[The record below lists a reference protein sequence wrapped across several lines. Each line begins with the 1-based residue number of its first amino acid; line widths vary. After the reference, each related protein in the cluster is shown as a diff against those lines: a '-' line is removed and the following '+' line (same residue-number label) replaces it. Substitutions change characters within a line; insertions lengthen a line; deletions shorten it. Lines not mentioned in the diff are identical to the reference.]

1 MARYLLDTNIVAYL
15 ISSNFDEISD
25 STRKIIDGYENQ
37 LFVSSLSIVELLQ
50 LIRSEKVHIKRFNNA
65 NTVLQS
71 IENDF
76 YIKILPF
83 TKTHTEALAKLKIAN
98 AHNDPFD
105 HSIISHAIA
114 DKLTLVSSDR
124 KFKEYVTQNLK
135 FVYNKR

>member
-1 MARYLLDTNIVAYL
+1 MERYLLDTNILAFIICSEQDNLSPFVE
-15 ISSNFDEISD
+15 D
-25 STRKIIDGYENQ
+25 IIDEQNN
-37 LFVSSLSIVELLQ
+37 LLHVSSVSVIELLQ
-50 LIRSEKVHIKRFNNA
+50 LFKIQKIKPKGFKNA
-65 NTVLQS
+65 TEIVAA
-71 IENDF
+71 IENLLF
-76 YIKILPF
+76 IKILPF

-105 HSIISHAIA
+105 HAIISHAIA